1 MPATKVELSN
11 QVKGNLP
18 ITHFNSGT
26 GASAS
31 TYWRGDGQWS
41 AGTSTDGTKVP
52 IVMAN
57 NTSANSVFGG
67 VNYLSGAYF
76 NVTGKDYANF
86 PGKGSAEF
94 VIGNDIG
101 AAGIKSVFKI
111 VSQDYYGGF
120 TDVLSIE
127 GNSKSSTFSG
137 TVSATNLSGTN
148 TGDQTLNSILPT
160 QIGNSS
166 KILQTDGSNASWQNI
181 TGDDNIEGQAV
192 YVMTCHRN
200 IEQKMYTF
208 ISGDGINFSMVG
220 IKNSYAPPSS
230 GVLRDPSLIYTN
242 NKYYVAYTNNDGTPV
257 STSFAIASSP
267 DLITWTFE
275 RNVSCSGI
283 SGVNKIWAPQFY
295 QDSDNTINVI
305 VSGSTNSGTT
315 FQTYLLSATASDLST
330 FGSPVLLTITGKTNV
345 IDAEIVKVGST
356 YNMFYKEETTKF
368 IEKATSSTLTGTY
381 TPVGTG
387 NWAGWGADIEAP
399 EIVKISSTKYRIYF
413 DKYTQQGI
421 YYSDSA
427 DLVTWSA
434 KQLINTDKFT
444 ASHISVQ
451 KFTSIVPLR
460 NAVLSLLSTK
470 IKNVSLEYYQST
482 AQSIATTATKV
493 LFQTKITDVS
503 SNFNSSTFT
512 APYYG
517 KFCVS
522 GFVHLASSVNGAI
535 LILYKK
541 GVLNKVIYETGA
553 FASATDLTFN
563 FSCNVSCM
571 TGDTLEIY
579 AMAKTAARNTVAGIN
594 DTVIS
599 IDQIN

>member
-1 MPATKVELSN
+1 MVLTLSLLMETFLDMSEKLISSLDTATDLVSGDVFIVETVSPSSNKKVPFSFFQSVFALLTGAN
-11 QVKGNLP
+11 FTGP
-18 ITHFNSGT
+18 IT
-26 GASAS
+26 
-31 TYWRGDGQWS
+31 
-41 AGTSTDGTKVP
+41 
-52 IVMAN
+52 
-57 NTSANSVFGG
+57 
-67 VNYLSGAYF
+67 
-76 NVTGKDYANF
+76 
-86 PGKGSAEF
+86 
-94 VIGNDIG
+94 
-101 AAGIKSVFKI
+101 
-111 VSQDYYGGF
+111 
-120 TDVLSIE
+120 
-127 GNSKSSTFSG
+127 
-137 TVSATNLSGTN
+137 ATNLEGNNSGDVTFTGTPNYLTILGQVITLHFVNLVNHVTGVLPVANGGTGQTTYTN
-148 TGDQTLNSILPT
+148 GEILIGKTSGNTLSKSTLTAGTGISIT
-160 QIGNSS
+160 NG
-166 KILQTDGSNASWQNI
+166 DGSI
-181 TGDDNIEGQAV
+181 TISSTGGDDNIEGQAV

-200 IEQKMYTF
+200 IEQKMYMF

-267 DLITWTFE
+267 DLINWTFE

-295 QDSDNTINVI
+295 QDSDNTIHVI

-330 FGSPVLLTITGKTNV
+330 FGSPTLLTITGKTNV
-345 IDAEIVKVGST
+345 IDATIVKVGST
-356 YNMFYKEETTKF
+356 YNMFYKEDTTKF

-387 NWAGWGADIEAP
+387 NWAGWGGNIEAP

-413 DKYTQQGI
+413 DMYTQQGI

-427 DLVTWSA
+427 DLVTWTS

-460 NAVLSLLSTK
+460 NAVLSILSTK

-482 AQSIATTATKV
+482 NQSIATTATKV
-493 LFQTKITDVS
+493 LFQTKIADVG

-522 GFVHLASSVNGAI
+522 GFVHLASSANGAI
-535 LILYKK
+535 LILYKN
-541 GVLNKVIYETGA
+541 GVLNKVIYEGGA

-563 FSCNVSCM
+563 FSCNVSCIA
-571 TGDTLEIY
+571 GDTLEIY